1 MAEYVKVPQDSKWLK
16 IPDSLDYETAAG
28 IEPATIAYHGVA
40 KTRIKLMK

>member
-1 MAEYVKVPQDSKWLK
+1 MAEYVKVPQDSVLK

-40 KTRIKLMK
+40 KLE